1 MRQKSKAKTRKSPIE
16 RLQRDEAQQQQQQK
30 RFQNSSLASRTSDLA
45 NAALY
50 HPPPGSP
57 PLAIPPYRIHT
68 GTGNFAPH

>member
-1 MRQKSKAKTRKSPIE
+1 
-16 RLQRDEAQQQQQQK
+16 
-30 RFQNSSLASRTSDLA
+30 LA